1 MKGAKNMSE
10 IQNAIEVKN
19 LKKGFGGR
27 VLFENFSLNV
37 KANTIHAIIGPNG
50 SGKTTLLRLITG
62 VYQPNAG
69 TINIAGKYAM
79 ELENDYLYEEQTG
92 LENLRIFGKYFGF
105 EINDRSDSYC
115 TQLGLTE
122 HLGKR
127 VSTYSKGMK
136 RKLSLLIVIM
146 MGRDIL
152 LMDEPTSGVDPI
164 SRVEIRSLIE
174 ALKADGKTVIITS
187 HDLSEIE
194 KCADDVS
201 MIKNGRLLFDKGI
214 QEMQG
219 QSFAVIHL
227 GDMEA
232 RYKELTKYY
241 ELTNYIANERED
253 FSRLLHNDVLQDIG
267 GAKNLLSLR
276 SPDVDETKRILSDLE
291 LRVRNMM
298 NFYSSNIF
306 SGYASWEHIG
316 YMLDAIKKLYPKK
329 NILVDF
335 TIDSEAR
342 IALKKDNSLEQTMQI
357 IKELVNN
364 VYKHAAATFIHLEI
378 ALNEES
384 RLVITC
390 QNDGAKPND
399 IENILS
405 SKGGML
411 FLTVLINGNGGNI
424 QYLEKD
430 GILTATAVLGR
441 KNEDITI

>member
-1 MKGAKNMSE
+1 MQDKRFYPYLFLHAGIVTLWVILDRIHKGIANDGVINLLSIAVLLCYFNLLYLHVMTSRREATISE
-10 IQNAIEVKN
+10 CGWN
-19 LKKGFGGR
+19 LLSVSFIAALMYDGFSTLYTGAFL
-27 VLFENFSLNV
+27 VFAL
-37 KANTIHAIIGPNG
+37 IIGIMLVRTDA
-50 SGKTTLLRLITG
+50 SRGKM
-62 VYQPNAG
+62 V
-69 TINIAGKYAM
+69 
-79 ELENDYLYEEQTG
+79 
-92 LENLRIFGKYFGF
+92 
-105 EINDRSDSYC
+105 
-115 TQLGLTE
+115 
-122 HLGKR
+122 
-127 VSTYSKGMK
+127 
-136 RKLSLLIVIM
+136 
-146 MGRDIL
+146 
-152 LMDEPTSGVDPI
+152 
-164 SRVEIRSLIE
+164 
-174 ALKADGKTVIITS
+174 
-187 HDLSEIE
+187 
-194 KCADDVS
+194 
-201 MIKNGRLLFDKGI
+201 RLLFGI
-214 QEMQG
+214 AAIILSFFDFQILPVITMLVGMFMGIFLDYRYINLKQVNILPIAQRKARYVLVFMIPLLTIVLYCFDLSTLQVNVFFQLIMLLFEA
-219 QSFAVIHL
+219 FAVIHL

-232 RYKELTKYY
+232 RYNELTKYY
-241 ELTNYIANERED
+241 ELTNYIASERED
-253 FSRLLHNDVLQDIG
+253 FSMLLHNDVLQDIG

-276 SPDVDETKRILSDLE
+276 SPAIDETKRILSDLE

-306 SGYASWEHIG
+306 SGYASWEHIE

-329 NILVDF
+329 NIFIDF

-364 VYKHAAATFIHLEI
+364 VYKHAAASFIHLEI

-384 RLVITC
+384 KLVITC
-390 QNDGAKPND
+390 QNDGAKSND

>member
-1 MKGAKNMSE
+1 MSIAVLLCYFNLLYLHVMTSRREATISECGWNLLSVSFIAALMYDGFSTLYTGAFLVF
-10 IQNAIEVKN
+10 A
-19 LKKGFGGR
+19 L
-27 VLFENFSLNV
+27 
-37 KANTIHAIIGPNG
+37 IIGIMLVRTDA
-50 SGKTTLLRLITG
+50 SRGKM
-62 VYQPNAG
+62 V
-69 TINIAGKYAM
+69 
-79 ELENDYLYEEQTG
+79 
-92 LENLRIFGKYFGF
+92 
-105 EINDRSDSYC
+105 
-115 TQLGLTE
+115 
-122 HLGKR
+122 
-127 VSTYSKGMK
+127 
-136 RKLSLLIVIM
+136 
-146 MGRDIL
+146 
-152 LMDEPTSGVDPI
+152 
-164 SRVEIRSLIE
+164 
-174 ALKADGKTVIITS
+174 
-187 HDLSEIE
+187 
-194 KCADDVS
+194 
-201 MIKNGRLLFDKGI
+201 RLLFGI
-214 QEMQG
+214 ASIILSFFNFRILPAITMLIGMFVGIFLDYKYINLKQVNILPIAQRKARYVLALMIPLFTVVLYCFDLSTLQVNVFFQLIMLLFEA
-219 QSFAVIHL
+219 FAVIHL

-232 RYKELTKYY
+232 RYNELTKYY
-241 ELTNYIANERED
+241 ELTNYIASERED
-253 FSRLLHNDVLQDIG
+253 FSMLLHNDVLQDIG

-276 SPDVDETKRILSDLE
+276 SPAIDETKRILSDLE
-291 LRVRNMM
+291 LRIRNMM

-306 SGYASWEHIG
+306 SGYASWEHIE

>member
-152 LMDEPTSGVDPI
+152 LIADCRKTRNGGGV
-164 SRVEIRSLIE
+164 SRAQTAVE
-174 ALKADGKTVIITS
+174 
-187 HDLSEIE
+187 H
-194 KCADDVS
+194 
-201 MIKNGRLLFDKGI
+201 
-214 QEMQG
+214 
-219 QSFAVIHL
+219 
-227 GDMEA
+227 
-232 RYKELTKYY
+232 
-241 ELTNYIANERED
+241 
-253 FSRLLHNDVLQDIG
+253 
-267 GAKNLLSLR
+267 
-276 SPDVDETKRILSDLE
+276 
-291 LRVRNMM
+291 
-298 NFYSSNIF
+298 
-306 SGYASWEHIG
+306 
-316 YMLDAIKKLYPKK
+316 
-329 NILVDF
+329 
-335 TIDSEAR
+335 
-342 IALKKDNSLEQTMQI
+342 KKDGRCFSSVLFMQFQSNQSPTPGFRT
-357 IKELVNN
+357 LPTF
-364 VYKHAAATFIHLEI
+364 HRCATCCAAA
-378 ALNEES
+378 
-384 RLVITC
+384 RR
-390 QNDGAKPND
+390 
-399 IENILS
+399 S
-405 SKGGML
+405 SG
-411 FLTVLINGNGGNI
+411 
-424 QYLEKD
+424 D
-430 GILTATAVLGR
+430 S
-441 KNEDITI
+441 

>member
-1 MKGAKNMSE
+1 MQDKRFYPYLFLHAGIVTLWVILDRTHKGIANDGAINLLSIAVLLCYFNLLYLHVMTSRRKATISE
-10 IQNAIEVKN
+10 CGWNLLSVSFIAALMYDGFSTLYTGAFLDFQILPAITMLVGMFMGIFLDYRYIN
-19 LKKGFGGR
+19 LKQVNILPIAQRKARYVLAFMIPLFT
-27 VLFENFSLNV
+27 VVLYCFDLSTLQVNVFFQLIMLLFE
-37 KANTIHAIIGPNG
+37 A
-50 SGKTTLLRLITG
+50 
-62 VYQPNAG
+62 
-69 TINIAGKYAM
+69 
-79 ELENDYLYEEQTG
+79 
-92 LENLRIFGKYFGF
+92 
-105 EINDRSDSYC
+105 
-115 TQLGLTE
+115 
-122 HLGKR
+122 
-127 VSTYSKGMK
+127 
-136 RKLSLLIVIM
+136 
-146 MGRDIL
+146 
-152 LMDEPTSGVDPI
+152 
-164 SRVEIRSLIE
+164 
-174 ALKADGKTVIITS
+174 
-187 HDLSEIE
+187 
-194 KCADDVS
+194 
-201 MIKNGRLLFDKGI
+201 
-214 QEMQG
+214 
-219 QSFAVIHL
+219 FAVIHL

-384 RLVITC
+384 KLVITC